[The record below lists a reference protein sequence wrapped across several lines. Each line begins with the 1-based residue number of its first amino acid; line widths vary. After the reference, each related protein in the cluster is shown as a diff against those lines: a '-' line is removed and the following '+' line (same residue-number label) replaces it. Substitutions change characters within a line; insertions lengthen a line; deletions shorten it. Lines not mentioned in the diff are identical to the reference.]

1 MITEQHTRSEGRRGG
16 MSVEEVMSLPAAVS
30 VVTAARALGIG
41 SDKAYELIKDGAFPA
56 QTIPL
61 GQTQKVST
69 ASLWKALG
77 ISSDV

>member
-1 MITEQHTRSEGRRGG
+1 
-16 MSVEEVMSLPAAVS
+16 MSVEEVKALPAAVS

-41 SDKAYELIKDGAFPA
+41 SDKAYELIKTDEFPA

-69 ASLWKALG
+69 ASLWKVLG
-77 ISSDV
+77 IY

>member
-1 MITEQHTRSEGRRGG
+1 MTVQRTRSEGRRGG
-16 MSVEEVMSLPAAVS
+16 MSVEEVRSLPAAVS

-41 SDKAYELIKDGAFPA
+41 SDKAYELIRDGSFPA

-77 ISSDV
+77 ITLDV

>member
-1 MITEQHTRSEGRRGG
+1 M
-16 MSVEEVMSLPAAVS
+16 PAAVS

-41 SDKAYELIKDGAFPA
+41 PDKAYELIKVGEFPV

-69 ASLWKALG
+69 ASLWKVLG
-77 ISSDV
+77 MVE

>member
-1 MITEQHTRSEGRRGG
+1 MAAEDVRSDRRRGG
-16 MSVEEVMSLPAAVS
+16 MSVEEVRSLPAAVS

-41 SDKAYELIKDGAFPA
+41 PDKAYELIKVGEFPV

-69 ASLWKALG
+69 ASLWKVLG
-77 ISSDV
+77 MVE

>member
-1 MITEQHTRSEGRRGG
+1 M
-16 MSVEEVMSLPAAVS
+16 EEVRSLPAAVN

-41 SDKAYELIKDGAFPA
+41 ADKAYELIKLDAFPA

-69 ASLWKALG
+69 ASLWKVLG
-77 ISSDV
+77 ITSE

>member
-1 MITEQHTRSEGRRGG
+1 M
-16 MSVEEVMSLPAAVS
+16 S

-41 SDKAYELIKDGAFPA
+41 SDKAYELIKAGEFPA
-56 QTIPL
+56 QVIPL

-77 ISSDV
+77 ID